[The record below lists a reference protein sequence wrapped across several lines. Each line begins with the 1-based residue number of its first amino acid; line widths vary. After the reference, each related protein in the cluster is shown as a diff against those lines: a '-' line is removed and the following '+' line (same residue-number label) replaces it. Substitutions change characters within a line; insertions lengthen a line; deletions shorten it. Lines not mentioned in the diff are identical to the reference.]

1 MLNKL
6 IHRPISVTAVLFI
19 TIVLGV
25 VSITR
30 LPVSLI
36 PDIEIP
42 FITVQFN
49 TPGLSARELSTG
61 IVRTV
66 CEQLIQTEGI
76 ENIEAKSNDGSATI
90 TLSFSHKTNM
100 DYAIIEVNER
110 IDKCIPNLGKLSRP
124 TVSKSNASDIPAF
137 YINLTLRPDSEL
149 DFNQLSEC
157 SKTIIS
163 KRLEQL
169 NEVAMVDV
177 SGYASTEIHITP
189 DESKLHALG
198 ITQNQFNSA
207 ILQSD
212 ISFNSLSIKD
222 GYYRYTVKFISKIS
236 SIKDLKNIRLRIDN
250 SIYRLEDLAKIR
262 TVSHKKLGTI
272 LSDGQQ
278 CISIAVIKNSDC
290 KMSSLKVSVN
300 KLLNDFKQQYP
311 NIKFTITQDQTH
323 LLEYTIENIIKNI
336 IAGIL
341 IASFIIFLFMRDL
354 RSSALVCL
362 TMPLSLIF
370 SMGIFYLIGLSLNII
385 SLSGL
390 LLGIGMLA
398 DNTIILID
406 NINTQITKGKTVSQ
420 AVIDGTKDIMGP
432 MLSSVLT
439 TCAVFLPLI
448 FLSGIAG
455 KLFYDQAMA
464 ITIVLLTSYI
474 ITISVIPVYYNW
486 WFNKKRP
493 FAHQIIDKQSDE
505 RLTLWFMNHSS
516 FAWLILALSL
526 VGIFLCFKYMDK
538 EKLPTLTSTETIV
551 GINWNEQISL
561 EENTSRVKGIEK
573 EINAYTNHITA
584 QIGTQDFILKHSSHL
599 SPNECEIYIACESPS
614 QLAQAKNR
622 ISGHLAQNYPLCV
635 SEFRVAT
642 NVLEAAISDLQ
653 ANLVAKLYPIQD
665 GNVEMSQIREITDR
679 IQKANPSID
688 IPKIQSK
695 QDIVLTARPDIL
707 SLYDISNSELVLCLK
722 NALSENYLLSITQGT
737 SNIPVI
743 ISGKESS
750 IDDILSNTFIQKND
764 TSIPVSCL
772 LEEKSIQDFKTIYS
786 DAAGVYYPLEINIEG
801 KKIPKIIKCIDKN
814 TSQMNV
820 RYSGAYFSNAKMIK
834 DLILTLAIAIILLFL
849 ILACQFES
857 FLQPLMILS
866 EIGIDILFSLI
877 VLWICGV
884 SINLMSMIGLVVVCG
899 IVINDSIL
907 KVDCINKLRING
919 METKEAI
926 IIASKRRKKAIIMTS
941 LTTIFAI
948 LPFMKKGTM
957 GSDLQF
963 PLMLVIVVGLSIG
976 TFVSLYILPALYYSI
991 YGKKKK

>member
-1 MLNKL
+1 M
-6 IHRPISVTAVLFI
+6 
-19 TIVLGV
+19 
-25 VSITR
+25 
-30 LPVSLI
+30 
-36 PDIEIP
+36 
-42 FITVQFN
+42 
-49 TPGLSARELSTG
+49 
-61 IVRTV
+61 
-66 CEQLIQTEGI
+66 
-76 ENIEAKSNDGSATI
+76 
-90 TLSFSHKTNM
+90 
-100 DYAIIEVNER
+100 
-110 IDKCIPNLGKLSRP
+110 
-124 TVSKSNASDIPAF
+124 
-137 YINLTLRPDSEL
+137 
-149 DFNQLSEC
+149 
-157 SKTIIS
+157 
-163 KRLEQL
+163 
-169 NEVAMVDV
+169 
-177 SGYASTEIHITP
+177 
-189 DESKLHALG
+189 
-198 ITQNQFNSA
+198 
-207 ILQSD
+207 
-212 ISFNSLSIKD
+212 
-222 GYYRYTVKFISKIS
+222 
-236 SIKDLKNIRLRIDN
+236 
-250 SIYRLEDLAKIR
+250 
-262 TVSHKKLGTI
+262 
-272 LSDGQQ
+272 
-278 CISIAVIKNSDC
+278 
-290 KMSSLKVSVN
+290 N

-323 LLEYTIENIIKNI
+323 LLEYTIDNIIKNI

-420 AVIDGTKDIMGP
+420 AVIDGTKDVMGP

-439 TCAVFLPLI
+439 TCVVFLPLI

-493 FAHQIIDKQSDE
+493 LAHQIIDKQSDE
-505 RLTLWFMNHSS
+505 RLTTWFMNHSS

-622 ISGHLAQNYPLCV
+622 ISEHLAQNYPLCV

-722 NALSENYLLSITQGT
+722 KALSENYLLSITQGT

-743 ISGKESS
+743 ISGQESS

-801 KKIPKIIKCIDKN
+801 KKIPQIIKCIDKN

-884 SINLMSMIGLVVVCG
+884 SINLMSMIGLIVVCG

-907 KVDCINKLRING
+907 KVDCINKLRNNG